1 MRTKTPLG
9 ALLGAL
15 LLSACTAPQTAEIRD
30 DPFALVYLEF
40 ET

>member
-1 MRTKTPLG
+1 MGTMTRLG

-15 LLSACTAPQTAEIRD
+15 LLFACAAPQTGEIHD